1 MSVHGTSGWMSSVS
15 RVRGVG
21 LAPQG
26 QGGESL
32 GTNSRIPDPGGS
44 IKEKYC
50 GGRTACNIVI
60 DSLDIC

>member
-1 MSVHGTSGWMSSVS
+1 VS